1 MKLNIYFR
9 ANESAKSAGSV
20 NKDITKETYRIGT
33 HTKTDILKAVWL
45 SVNNSGVTNEDHIT
59 VFCDAVSAE
68 TESWMHS
75 TLETTDF
82 QFKEVPPLSYCP
94 GFEEH
99 PFPNLH
105 PVRINCS
112 LALFELLYE
121 EIEKGNDDDIF
132 YLCED
137 DYLHRPETIT
147 MIKNLYNSGYTGFF
161 LPYDYPDRY
170 TIDRGRECNV
180 ILGPNSHLRSVPSA
194 TFTMVADK
202 ATWMR
207 YKLDVIRGSVFCD
220 DGWTWK
226 AFKQVNAFCPIP
238 SWSCHFQEGFVSPFI
253 DWEQVF
259 VWAMEKDKKK

>member
-20 NKDITKETYRIGT
+20 NKDITQEAYRVGT
-33 HTKTDILKAVWL
+33 HTKSDILRAVWL
-45 SVNNSGVTNEDHIT
+45 SVNNSGVTNDDRVK

-68 TESWMHS
+68 TKTWMLN
-75 TLETTDF
+75 TIKTTDF
-82 QFKEVPPLSYCP
+82 EFKEVPPLSHCP
-94 GFEEH
+94 GFESH
-99 PFPNLH
+99 PFPHLH

-121 EIEKGNDDDIF
+121 EIEQGEDDDVF

-137 DYLHRPETIT
+137 DYLHRPATIT
-147 MIKNLYNSGYTGFF
+147 MIKNLYQSGYKGFF

-170 TIDRGRECNV
+170 TLDRGRQADV

-194 TFTMVADK
+194 TFTLMADK
-202 ATWMR
+202 ETWMR
-207 YKLDVIRGSVFCD
+207 YKLEVIRGSVFCD

-226 AFKQVNAFCPIP
+226 AFKQTNAFCPIP
-238 SWSCHFQEGFVSPFI
+238 SWSCHFQENYLSPYV
-253 DWEQVF
+253 DWEEIF
-259 VWAMEKDKKK
+259 KWAMTHDK

>member
-20 NKDITKETYRIGT
+20 NKDITKAAFRVGT

-45 SVNNSGVTNEDHIT
+45 SVNNSGVTNEDHMT

-68 TESWMHS
+68 TESWMRN

-82 QFKEVPPLSYCP
+82 HFKEVPPINHCP

-105 PVRINCS
+105 PVRINCI

-132 YLCED
+132 YFCED
-137 DYLHRPETIT
+137 DYLHRPECYCTH
-147 MIKNLYNSGYTGFF
+147 K
-161 LPYDYPDRY
+161 
-170 TIDRGRECNV
+170 
-180 ILGPNSHLRSVPSA
+180 
-194 TFTMVADK
+194 K
-202 ATWMR
+202 
-207 YKLDVIRGSVFCD
+207 
-220 DGWTWK
+220 
-226 AFKQVNAFCPIP
+226 
-238 SWSCHFQEGFVSPFI
+238 FI
-253 DWEQVF
+253 
-259 VWAMEKDKKK
+259 